1 MDYECPRCGYL
12 SVKKTNMARHI
23 NIKKMCKLSN
33 MDVKPKD
40 YESIILREYNTNE
53 LIQEKLNKTNITKID
68 NSVTNS
74 NNLINITNNI
84 TINLNSVNEPNIDY
98 ITNKNINECLESLE
112 TSMLEMGRKIYFNPK
127 HSENHS
133 VYKTTM
139 KNKIIKYFKDNKWN
153 VGDQDI
159 VINVMTENIMD
170 ALGNGSDKYYDLN
183 HKYENDQK
191 FKHKVDRSLIIEC
204 YNNKHVK
211 KMID

>member
-1 MDYECPRCGYL
+1 MIDYRCPRCGYTTARK
-12 SVKKTNMARHI
+12 SDMVRHI
-23 NIKKMCKLSN
+23 NIKKLCKLSN
-33 MDVKPKD
+33 IDVKPKD
-40 YESIILREYNTNE
+40 YKNIILRENDTDE
-53 LIQEKLNKTNITKID
+53 AIREKLEKTIITKID
-68 NSVTNS
+68 NSVDNS
-74 NNLINITNNI
+74 VDNSINITNNI
-84 TINLNSVNEPNIDY
+84 NITLNPVHEPNTDY
-98 ITNKNINECLESLE
+98 ITNKNINECLGSLE
-112 TSMLEMGRKIYFNPK
+112 TSVLEMGRKIYFNPK

-204 YNNKHVK
+204 YNNKPVK
-211 KMID
+211 KK